1 MSTGAVKQPI
11 DLNSL
16 HGKIVLQHGYL
27 TSGVSEFLTDLFP
40 STCDALKE
48 FKTLMYPQPGQLN
61 RNSTAFLMEQELNNY
76 VEHMRIRANTEL
88 QHRNRMLDRMNV
100 YFQVLYSLM
109 QQEVARETKRD
120 SSAMKSIALLTMIFL
135 PATAIATVISP
146 FINLDADEKRLIMAP
161 QFRIFWVISA
171 PVTVAVVIF
180 WIAWLQRAEIA
191 RFVYGRPRH
200 E

>member
-1 MSTGAVKQPI
+1 MLLPAFAAGVWVERLQLGNYKGATALRGIQDEIGLMGPYLNQTRQHFSEMSTGAVKQPI

-100 YFQVLYSLM
+100 YFQVVS
-109 QQEVARETKRD
+109 
-120 SSAMKSIALLTMIFL
+120 
-135 PATAIATVISP
+135 
-146 FINLDADEKRLIMAP
+146 
-161 QFRIFWVISA
+161 
-171 PVTVAVVIF
+171 
-180 WIAWLQRAEIA
+180 
-191 RFVYGRPRH
+191 
-200 E
+200 